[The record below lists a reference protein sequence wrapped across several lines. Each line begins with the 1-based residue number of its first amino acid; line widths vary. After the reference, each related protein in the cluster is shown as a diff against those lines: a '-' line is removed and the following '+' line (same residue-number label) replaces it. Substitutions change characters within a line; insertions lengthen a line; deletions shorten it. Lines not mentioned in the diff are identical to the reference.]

1 MVECRQFT
9 SANRAA
15 TPPPSSSLSGPA
27 TTCVSACA
35 RVVSACARQVRLWD
49 YSKWRGGGEVVLD
62 CGETGDGAASALALH
77 PTGSQL
83 AAGFD
88 SRLRIFTVLHNELRP
103 FRDLTVSKVSAPP
116 PRACRRAA
124 PLVRLGLPFCI

>member
-1 MVECRQFT
+1 M
-9 SANRAA
+9 
-15 TPPPSSSLSGPA
+15 
-27 TTCVSACA
+27 
-35 RVVSACARQVRLWD
+35 RLWD
-49 YSKWRGGGEVVLD
+49 YSKWRGGEVVLD

-124 PLVRLGLPFCI
+124 PLFRLGLPFFI